1 MLPLLTEVLIW
12 DGKDLEDDSF
22 FVSASNFKFV
32 AARDDSGAVLDF
44 LELLGK
50 ENLFII
56 PLALRFWTDISL
68 NCPLLE
74 VAVQPPEKLIKLV
87 TSSMNLICFD
97 AKIESL
103 QAKCTKEVI
112 VL

>member
-44 LELLGK
+44 LELLGR

-56 PLALRFWTDISL
+56 PIARRFSIDISQ
-68 NCPLLE
+68 NSPFVE
-74 VAVQPPEKLIKLV
+74 VAAQPKKLIKLV

-97 AKIESL
+97 GCQNRIIASK
-103 QAKCTKEVI
+103 VH
-112 VL
+112 